1 MIAKLSD
8 ELALELDRRGD
19 RPLSVE
25 HPRTH
30 RRYVI
35 VPANDDASGGQAA
48 RPSARF
54 EEWTEAKN
62 ARRFAL
68 IDKEIAGQLTFAE
81 ADELAQLQREMDDF
95 LQRVAPLPLEAV
107 RTLHEQLVRQSRRG
121 SV

>member
-8 ELALELDRRGD
+8 ELALELDCRGD

-48 RPSARF
+48 RPSGRF

>member
-19 RPLSVE
+19 RPLAVE

-81 ADELAQLQREMDDF
+81 AAELAQLQREMDDF